1 MVQVTRAEETHLCGL
16 TEDMPVQSRAEQS
29 FIHYR
34 KEKLWTVV
42 GASPYSTVQTQ
53 RNQAE
58 LSSSGVI
65 SWQMPQLCW
74 AWAGALSDSR
84 GMEQSQLSTK
94 AQNPA
99 RTISLEMLDYMSLS
113 QDTSEGSFESKFVF
127 PPVSFIA

>member
-1 MVQVTRAEETHLCGL
+1 M
-16 TEDMPVQSRAEQS
+16 
-29 FIHYR
+29 
-34 KEKLWTVV
+34 

-65 SWQMPQLCW
+65 SWQVPQLCW

-113 QDTSEGSFESKFVF
+113 QDTSEGSFESNFGF
-127 PPVSFIA
+127 PPVSFIAKIFGFIWFLIMVVNMQIILSYLSVYEISFCI